1 MYLMSSKI
9 KSRKVFAITLEIYF
23 TEKKQCYDV
32 NYHLQKTKDF
42 IYKTKIDSPT
52 LQYNINKQ

>member
-23 TEKKQCYDV
+23 TEKKTVLRCK
-32 NYHLQKTKDF
+32 LSSTKDQRLY
-42 IYKTKIDSPT
+42 IQD
-52 LQYNINKQ
+52 